1 MFHILL
7 QAFYNGHIDVA
18 NLLLSRGALP
28 FIRTMVLPA
37 GLPPFPFPAHG
48 VDQVR
53 EEREEGRREREK
65 RGEEQREE
73 RRHERE
79 EERGEEREKRYES
92 KWGTGENTFSIN
104 NE

>member
-1 MFHILL
+1 MFHTLL

-53 EEREEGRREREK
+53 EKRREE
-65 RGEEQREE
+65 
-73 RRHERE
+73 ERE
-79 EERGEEREKRYES
+79 EEREANREEKRREER
-92 KWGTGENTFSIN
+92 GERRGERKEI
-104 NE
+104 

>member
-53 EEREEGRREREK
+53 EK

-79 EERGEEREKRYES
+79 EEREEEREKRYES
-92 KWGTGENTFSIN
+92 KWDRREYFFNHIMNDAAFLFVWF
-104 NE
+104 

>member
-1 MFHILL
+1 VFHTLL

-53 EEREEGRREREK
+53 EK
-65 RGEEQREE
+65 RGEE
-73 RRHERE
+73 ERE
-79 EERGEEREKRYES
+79 EERGERRGERKE
-92 KWGTGENTFSIN
+92 I
-104 NE
+104 